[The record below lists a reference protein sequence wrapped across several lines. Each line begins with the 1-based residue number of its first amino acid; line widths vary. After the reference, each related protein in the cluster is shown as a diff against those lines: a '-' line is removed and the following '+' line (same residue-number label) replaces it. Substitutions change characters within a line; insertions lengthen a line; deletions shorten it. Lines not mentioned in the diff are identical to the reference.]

1 MKEPISQQGRT
12 EQTQLRTQNVSKV
25 QTPQRHPLTAA
36 RPHQQ
41 PRQHKNG
48 KRDPDHTR
56 EVLLQAAFEEI
67 HRSGFR
73 AASVDA
79 ILARTGV
86 TKGALYYHFPTKT
99 QLGYAVVEEVI
110 RQRILQRW
118 GHVLEETED
127 SIAHLIEKL
136 RYEAKHRWPLD
147 ALQVGCPVNNLA
159 NEMSPIDEGFR
170 QRIEHVFQDW
180 RGIIA
185 RLIQQGQKSGH
196 VRADVNATQVATFFV
211 AAVEGTIGMAKNAQD
226 PKLLRDNFTMLQ
238 TYLAALRPIPRG
250 SQALRTAGRTK
261 HTRSPA
267 SA

>member
-1 MKEPISQQGRT
+1 MGQKKRKAYG
-12 EQTQLRTQNVSKV
+12 VSKTKTV
-25 QTPQRHPLTAA
+25 QILSFNTT
-36 RPHQQ
+36 RPQ
-41 PRQHKNG
+41 PRERQNG
-48 KRDPDHTR
+48 KRNPDRTR
-56 EVLLQAAFEEI
+56 EALLQAAFEEI
-67 HRSGFR
+67 HRCGFQ

-118 GHVLEETED
+118 GHELGEGED
-127 SIAHLIEKL
+127 PIAHLIEKL
-136 RYEAKHRWPLD
+136 RFEAKHRWPPE

-170 QRIEHVFQDW
+170 QRVERVFQDW
-180 RGIIA
+180 KEIIA

-196 VRADVNATQVATFFV
+196 VRADVKPAQVATFFV

-226 PKLLRDNFTMLQ
+226 QKLLQDNFTMLQ
-238 TYLAALRPIPRG
+238 TYLATLRPVPRERQ
-250 SQALRTAGRTK
+250 STRITVRTQRIG
-261 HTRSPA
+261 SPA
-267 SA
+267 SV